1 MKVYNVEWNK
11 KVLDNGLTVILVHK
25 PDYQRSLFMLATSA
39 GGFDI
44 CQRVNGETVRHR
56 SGCAHYLEHQMF
68 RLDGKDV
75 AEQFA
80 AMQSQTNAFT
90 TYNKTAYYF
99 QTTSDIKEPIRLLM
113 DFVQTLDIDEQSID
127 KERPIILSERD
138 MYEQSPDH
146 KLLMETWKSLYAE
159 HPVRIDILGT
169 KDDIE
174 QITVEDLTKFY
185 RMNYDPS
192 RLVLV
197 GITGKDCREI
207 MAWIESIN
215 NVPSLYASR
224 TIERVIR
231 PESLEPVR
239 SFHELFMDISIPYV
253 CVGYKFASG
262 ESKEE
267 CLLRDMAVQMRLES
281 LMSAL
286 NPDYEKWLEQKII
299 TQISGAECDIQPDHA
314 YLLFYSQ
321 TYNVDGFIRLTE
333 QLVET
338 MQTQPINPAI
348 WKSLQVKAISQTIRE
363 LDQFENLA
371 VELMDAQ
378 MEGYDYFAGAK
389 RIYAVTPEKIQSV
402 IDSLDFSHRTVT
414 TIWPKHAESE

>member
-1 MKVYNVEWNK
+1 
-11 KVLDNGLTVILVHK
+11 
-25 PDYQRSLFMLATSA
+25 
-39 GGFDI
+39 
-44 CQRVNGETVRHR
+44 
-56 SGCAHYLEHQMF
+56 
-68 RLDGKDV
+68 
-75 AEQFA
+75 
-80 AMQSQTNAFT
+80 
-90 TYNKTAYYF
+90 
-99 QTTSDIKEPIRLLM
+99 
-113 DFVQTLDIDEQSID
+113 
-127 KERPIILSERD
+127 
-138 MYEQSPDH
+138 
-146 KLLMETWKSLYAE
+146 
-159 HPVRIDILGT
+159 
-169 KDDIE
+169 
-174 QITVEDLTKFY
+174 
-185 RMNYDPS
+185 
-192 RLVLV
+192 
-197 GITGKDCREI
+197 
-207 MAWIESIN
+207 
-215 NVPSLYASR
+215 
-224 TIERVIR
+224 
-231 PESLEPVR
+231 
-239 SFHELFMDISIPYV
+239 
-253 CVGYKFASG
+253 
-262 ESKEE
+262 
-267 CLLRDMAVQMRLES
+267 MRLES

>member
-25 PDYQRSLFMLATSA
+25 PEYQRSLFMLATSA

-44 CQRVNGETVRHR
+44 CQKVNGDIVRHR

-80 AMQSQTNAFT
+80 AMQAQTNAFT

-113 DFVQTLDIDEQSID
+113 DFVQTLDIDERSID

-169 KDDIE
+169 EDDIE
-174 QITVEDLTKFY
+174 HITVEDLTRFY

-207 MAWIESIN
+207 MTWIESIN
-215 NVPSLYASR
+215 HVPSLYASQ
-224 TIERVIR
+224 TIERVVR
-231 PESLEPVR
+231 PESPAPVR
-239 SFHELFMDISIPYV
+239 SYHELSMDISIPYV
-253 CVGYKFASG
+253 CVGYKFACG
-262 ESKEE
+262 EPKEE

-299 TQISGAECDIQPDHA
+299 TQISGAECDIQPDHS

-321 TYNVDGFIRLTE
+321 TYDVDGFIRLTE

-338 MQTQPINPAI
+338 MQTQPIDPAI
-348 WKSLQVKAISQTIRE
+348 WKSLQVKALSQTIRE

-389 RIYAVTPEKIQSV
+389 RIRAVTPEKIQSV

-414 TIWPKHAESE
+414 TIWPKHAGSE